1 MSSISSKTTS
11 SGEDYRLPVSNY
23 DRVSSMLLSMVILL
37 GIFVFILF
45 IIWLTS
51 QIFLR
56 HAAVPVRM
64 VELGESDTPIGGGDE
79 LEDIEDWGL
88 ESDLIT
94 PMLPETLA
102 SIADA
107 VGPQKAMLDSPRL
120 TGSDQAGGTGDGRM
134 PAGDG
139 FGTGMG
145 RRWEFRFPRGQ
156 SKGRY
161 AKTLDFFGIVLGV
174 VQKGGKVEYAYNLSA
189 STPST
194 KVGPSKA
201 EKRYYMTWKG
211 GTLRKA
217 DEQLLDDA
225 KIKSQGR
232 PILKFLSPELE
243 SKLQGLVER
252 KQQIDQRQA
261 DTVRRTEFGIREEGT
276 DMFEFYIIEQSYK

>member
-1 MSSISSKTTS
+1 MNKVFASSN
-11 SGEDYRLPVSNY
+11 EDYRLPVSNY
-23 DRVSSMLLSMVILL
+23 DRVSSMILSMVILL

-45 IIWLTS
+45 VIWLTS
-51 QIFLR
+51 QVFLR
-56 HAAVPVRM
+56 REVPPVERL
-64 VELGESDTPIGGGDE
+64 ELGVSVVPPGGGFERFDQ
-79 LEDIEDWGL
+79 
-88 ESDLIT
+88 ESN
-94 PMLPETLA
+94 LPERLA

-107 VGPQKAMLDSPRL
+107 AGPRLMGTEVGGKGKGKGKGPQPP
-120 TGSDQAGGTGDGRM
+120 SDDFGPGT
-134 PAGDG
+134 
-139 FGTGMG
+139 G

-156 SKGRY
+156 SLDQY

-174 VQKGGKVEYAYNLSA
+174 VQKGGKVEYAYGLSA
-189 STPST
+189 STPNT

-201 EKRYYMTWKG
+201 EKRYYMTWSG

-217 DEQLLDDA
+217 DEQLLARA

-276 DMFEFYIIEQSYK
+276 DTFEFYIIEQTYK